1 MKRFVVL
8 VVILATMSATAQK
21 QEGPRTEKG
30 AKADMTT
37 AQISTLHTKKL
48 TLALDLN
55 EGQQKQVME
64 ISLEE
69 AEMRKAKREEVKT
82 KKESGEWRK
91 PTADERFEI
100 ENARLDYQIAL
111 HQKMKEVLS
120 DEQYQTWK
128 KLKLRKGRKGKKK
141 MQGKGR
147 RG

>member
-8 VVILATMSATAQK
+8 VVVLATMSATAQK
-21 QEGPRTEKG
+21 HDGPRTGKS
-30 AKADMTT
+30 AKADMTA
-37 AQISTLHTKKL
+37 AQIATLRTKKL

-69 AEMRKAKREEVKT
+69 AEMRKAKHEEIKT

-91 PTADERFEI
+91 PTPDERFEI
-100 ENARLDYQIAL
+100 ENARLDYQIAH
-111 HQKMKEVLS
+111 HQKMKKVLS

-128 KLKLRKGRKGKKK
+128 KLKLRKGIKGKKK
-141 MQGKGR
+141 MQEKGR